1 MGMPDGPAGGIPMAP
16 YRSRLND
23 ALCVLADLAG
33 YATRHGWSNADSS
46 LFEIALETVGL

>member
-1 MGMPDGPAGGIPMAP
+1 MPDGPAGGIPMAP

-33 YATRHGWSNADSS
+33 YATRHGWSNADLS
-46 LFEIALETVGL
+46 LFEIATEIASM